1 MRLPALQLIVYIRLQ
16 EQSHTPLDE
25 NSHKT
30 QRTILDMVRGHPIYV
45 KTNIAT
51 FSTVM
56 KVEEAWYDRFVF
68 LHGRVRAHKQR
79 RKL

>member
-1 MRLPALQLIVYIRLQ
+1 MKLSALQLTVYIRLQ

-30 QRTILDMVRGHPIYV
+30 QCTILDMVRGHPIYV
-45 KTNIAT
+45 KTNITT

-56 KVEEAWYDRFVF
+56 KVEDAWHDRFVF

>member
-1 MRLPALQLIVYIRLQ
+1 MKFPSFTTDRLYQTQ

-30 QRTILDMVRGHPIYV
+30 QCTILDMVRGHPIYV

-56 KVEEAWYDRFVF
+56 KVEDAWHDHFVF
-68 LHGRVRAHKQR
+68 LYGHVRAHKQR